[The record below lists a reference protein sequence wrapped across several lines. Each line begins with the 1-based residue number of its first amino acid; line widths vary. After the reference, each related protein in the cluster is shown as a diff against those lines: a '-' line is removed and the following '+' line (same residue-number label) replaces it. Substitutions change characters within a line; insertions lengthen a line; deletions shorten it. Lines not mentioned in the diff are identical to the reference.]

1 MVGEWLRELVSSW
14 FPQVPAVLFYILDLR
29 FLMVF
34 FALSAAFTA
43 IYRGAADDAKFFR
56 HAPAALLAAVAWI
69 LFTAGFSLYLSA
81 NESMTALYGSLT
93 TLVVLLLWMYVCVR
107 ILCLGAELDRLLGRR
122 KR

>member
-1 MVGEWLRELVSSW
+1 MNGSRS
-14 FPQVPAVLFYILDLR
+14 YG
-29 FLMVF
+29 FLIETLLALLF

-56 HAPAALLAAVAWI
+56 HAPAALLAAMAWI
-69 LFTAGFSLYLSA
+69 LFTAGFSLYLSV

-107 ILCLGAELDRLLGRR
+107 ILFLGAELDRLLCRR